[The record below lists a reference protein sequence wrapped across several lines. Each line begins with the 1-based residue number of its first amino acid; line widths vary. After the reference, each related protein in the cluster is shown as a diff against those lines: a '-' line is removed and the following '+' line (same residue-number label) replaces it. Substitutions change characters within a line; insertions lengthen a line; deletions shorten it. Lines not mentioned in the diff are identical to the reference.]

1 MHSKKKCVLFGYG
14 YWGSKLARV
23 IQESDLFELIYLVEP
38 DSVLSSKAT
47 ELTRAQLVTIDQ
59 LNEIK
64 DLEVAFVATPSSTHY
79 EVIKMCLNLG
89 LHVWSE
95 KPFTVSNQQTIEL
108 VKLSR
113 QKNLQIFVDHTFVY
127 TSSIQQ
133 IKTDLLESGD
143 SNPTFY
149 HSTRCNFAAIQS
161 DGNVIQDLA
170 VHDLGIFFFLFPQ
183 INLNFSSNFEGK
195 SARMKFNTMAS
206 IHLTSHDDSCSI
218 NLFYNWL
225 SPIKIRTIQL
235 GTNDASYIYD
245 DMLHVGKLKKYML
258 PDDLTFSQKEVFSL
272 LRQNQIGETTTFND
286 LDQEALGNA
295 MIAFGDA
302 ILHDKEAATG
312 ASHISQ
318 VSSVLQEIMEK

>member
-1 MHSKKKCVLFGYG
+1 MSSKKKCVLFGYG

-23 IQESDLFELIYLVEP
+23 IHESSIFELSYLVEP
-38 DSVLSSKAT
+38 DPVLSSKAT
-47 ELTRAQLVTIDQ
+47 ELTKVKLVTIDQ

-79 EVIKMCLNLG
+79 EIIKLCLNFG

-108 VKLSR
+108 VELSK
-113 QKNLQIFVDHTFVY
+113 QKDLQIFVDHTFVY
-127 TSSIQQ
+127 TASIQQ
-133 IKTDLLESGD
+133 LKIDLLNSED
-143 SNPTFY
+143 SKPTFY

-170 VHDLGIFFFLFPQ
+170 VHDLGIFLFLFPD
-183 INLNFSSNFEGK
+183 IRLNFSSNFEGK
-195 SARMKFNTMAS
+195 STRMKFNTMAS
-206 IHLTSHDDSCSI
+206 IHLTSHDESCSV

-245 DMLHVGKLKKYML
+245 DMLHVGKLRKYTL
-258 PDDLTFSQKEVFSL
+258 PDDLTFSQKEVFGL
-272 LRQNQIGETTTFND
+272 LRQNQIGETATFSD
-286 LDQEALGNA
+286 VDQEALGNA
-295 MIAFGDA
+295 IEAFGEA
-302 ILHDKEAATG
+302 ILNSVEAATG
-312 ASHISQ
+312 ANHISQ
-318 VSSVLQEIMEK
+318 VSRVLQEIMGE